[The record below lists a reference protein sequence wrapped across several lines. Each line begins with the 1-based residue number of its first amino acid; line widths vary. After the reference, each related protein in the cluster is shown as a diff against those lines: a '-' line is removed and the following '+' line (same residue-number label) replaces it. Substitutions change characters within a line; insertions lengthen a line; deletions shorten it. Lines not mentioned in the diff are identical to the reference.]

1 MSILYGSGVCK
12 CCCEAQEGERKG
24 TGMVYLPS
32 PVRGIV
38 RTWTFQ
44 EEPKNTSIHLVRPP
58 GREFA
63 TTESVLY
70 DEHRD
75 AVR

>member
-1 MSILYGSGVCK
+1 MGKDEQVRSTYRHLL
-12 CCCEAQEGERKG
+12 EALHTLG
-24 TGMVYLPS
+24 P
-32 PVRGIV
+32 
-38 RTWTFQ
+38 FQ